1 MVKKESV
8 KKETH
13 HQYSDLEKTL
23 VENFVSLQKVLVHL
37 SSKFDD
43 LSGNIAKLL
52 ELFEISA
59 KTLAEKELSNTSIS
73 DEETTKEIKR
83 VSEKLNNLL
92 DQNKIIARGLTLMY
106 DKFSGSQPMQM
117 QNPIPKP
124 LPRMSPPTPSQ
135 DISEKPVSFSEY
147 QKSIS
152 G

>member
-1 MVKKESV
+1 MVKKRGV

-23 VENFVSLQKVLVHL
+23 IENFVSLQKVLVHL

-43 LSGNIAKLL
+43 LSGNISNLL

-59 KTLAEKELSNTSIS
+59 KTLAEKELSNTLIS
-73 DEETTKEIKR
+73 EETTANELKK

-92 DQNKIIARGLTLMY
+92 DQNKIIAKGLTLMY
-106 DKFSGSQPMQM
+106 DKFSGTPSTPM
-117 QNPIPKP
+117 QNPIPRP
-124 LPRMSPPTPSQ
+124 LPKIAYPIPSQ
-135 DISEKPVSFSEY
+135 DINEKPVSFAEY